1 MTDPVCV
8 EHAFGT
14 GNDMF
19 SGKPLVIESVM
30 TRSNPRY
37 TNQIEGVDSQVSIPD
52 PPVRVD
58 VTINLFAGYPVELE
72 GAVDCYIINGFLK
85 VLWDEGYDCWNV
97 MDVQSYHVSPA

>member
-1 MTDPVCV
+1 M
-8 EHAFGT
+8 
-14 GNDMF
+14 
-19 SGKPLVIESVM
+19 
-30 TRSNPRY
+30 
-37 TNQIEGVDSQVSIPD
+37 SIPD